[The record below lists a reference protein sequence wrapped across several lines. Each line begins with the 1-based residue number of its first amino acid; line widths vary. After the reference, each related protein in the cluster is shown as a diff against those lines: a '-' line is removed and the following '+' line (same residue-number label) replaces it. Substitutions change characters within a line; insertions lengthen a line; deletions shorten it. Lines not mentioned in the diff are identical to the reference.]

1 MLVITAEH
9 LKVNLVPQ
17 KILQRP
23 VKTRLRQGKCLLIL
37 VARYFIQKLTI

>member
-1 MLVITAEH
+1 MFTAEH

-23 VKTRLRQGKCLLIL
+23 VKTRLSKGRCLLIL
-37 VARYFIQKLTI
+37 VAGCFVVQKLTI